1 MPKGYISNHHEEL
14 AKYAAKQEVLD
25 CGRFYVTNATGGM
38 TVSDLPIWQLK
49 RGIMNASQKLGAHKL
64 RDRLRAKLEARQ
76 AIVN

>member
-14 AKYAAKQEVLD
+14 AKYAAKQEVLEFD
-25 CGRFYVTNATGGM
+25 GFYVTNANGGQS
-38 TVSDLPIWQLK
+38 VSDLPAWQLK
-49 RGIMNASQKLGAHKL
+49 RGMINASHRLKANQL